1 MQQICQT
8 VYEPLFTF
16 CDPLHSVFPELTPGF
31 DRLVENRQS
40 KGWGLIRELGPG
52 CTKELLVSCISRDE
66 SKFFVDS
73 TNPFVAFIGGKVLYD
88 RLDET
93 EREDFW
99 GKNHLINII
108 RQCMVLHALE
118 PLTTKLQCIVSKITD
133 ATKGQQMNQ
142 TSLMSMLMTDPEI
155 ISGLFGLMDSPESM
169 KTLISSL
176 RKIVDGMTTEAPEEV
191 QSEDEE
197 DVTNDTSEGSHSTTL
212 ATTDAIES
220 SATSEVVETIDAIV
234 SPGMFLKKNRKKQK
248 AKQRNQ
254 KNTRTATGGGPNDL
268 SALLSMLGDVQMDE
282 ADMLEISSDLKS
294 MDPVEFTTIA
304 KEGLSSIMGNG
315 ESSGILSG
323 IQTMMSVLSPNSGL
337 GDISEIAGMAGVSGM
352 SGMAEIL
359 KVLSSSTSVD
369 KYKKTGK
376 NDANAHIHT

>member
-1 MQQICQT
+1 
-8 VYEPLFTF
+8 
-16 CDPLHSVFPELTPGF
+16 
-31 DRLVENRQS
+31 
-40 KGWGLIRELGPG
+40 
-52 CTKELLVSCISRDE
+52 
-66 SKFFVDS
+66 
-73 TNPFVAFIGGKVLYD
+73 
-88 RLDET
+88 
-93 EREDFW
+93 
-99 GKNHLINII
+99 
-108 RQCMVLHALE
+108 MVLHALE